1 MLISNFVLF
10 VFLDFF
16 FVFILIFNVCILF
29 IIFLNNFCIRR
40 YFYNYDIYFEL
51 NIKILFLFGINLVV
65 FLFIKRVV

>member
-16 FVFILIFNVCILF
+16 FVFILIFNVCMLF
-29 IIFLNNFCIRR
+29 IIFLNNFCRR
-40 YFYNYDIYFEL
+40 CFYNYDIYFEL

-65 FLFIKRVV
+65 FFL

>member
-16 FVFILIFNVCILF
+16 FVFILIFNVCIFF
-29 IIFLNNFCIRR
+29 IIFLNNFCRR

-65 FLFIKRVV
+65 FFL